1 MPESEKSKRKRTAE
15 ITAILEHTQGEPKW
29 RGPSDP
35 LDDLVRT
42 LLSQSTNDNNRDLAY
57 GRLRE
62 RFPTWREVMEA
73 PREQVEEAIRPSGLG
88 NQKSGR
94 MIEMLRWIDRE
105 FGGLDLGFLHE
116 MPVEEAFERFTVV
129 KGIGVKTIA
138 VVLMFA
144 CGRDVFPVD
153 THVHR
158 ICRRLGLVPESADAV
173 KTFRLMAG
181 LVPPGKSYSLHMNM
195 LRFGR
200 TVCTARKPR
209 CPECPL
215 YKVCPWPEK
224 TPA

>member
-1 MPESEKSKRKRTAE
+1 MPESEKSKRERTAE
-15 ITAILEHTQGEPKW
+15 ITAILERAQGEPKW

-73 PREQVEEAIRPSGLG
+73 PREQVEEAIRPAGLG

-94 MIEMLRWIDRE
+94 MIEMLRWIEKE

-116 MPVEEAFERFTVV
+116 MPVEEAFERFTAV

-158 ICRRLGLVPESADAV
+158 ICRRLGLVPEGADAV
-173 KTFRLMAG
+173 KTFRLMAD
-181 LVPPGKSYSLHMNM
+181 LVPPGKSYSLHMNL

-224 TPA
+224 TPG